1 MVALELPESEFNG
14 LLNFVRERINK
25 AWFMELIYSVQ
36 L

>member
-1 MVALELPESEFNG
+1 MVAVKLPESEFKG
-14 LLNFVRERINK
+14 LLNFVHERINK